1 MGAIINCIC
10 MYLPLVLLLRL
21 LLGAFLAGTVG
32 SVVVLPKKST
42 KSMYIKS
49 LVLQT
54 ETAVLLGGSI
64 AILQKFII
72 KTDFTVLQM
81 CMISVIVTVLI
92 RILLRNYFIT
102 RQKLYYPVIL
112 YCDGKEYPMK
122 ALVDTGNGL
131 IEPISK
137 KAVSL
142 VGMDYFERQWEKE
155 GKRREFQPVRFRA
168 IPYHAVGTKKGILH
182 GYEMD
187 RLIIFTDERKVEIL
201 KPMIGI
207 SEHAVGNR
215 GTYQMI
221 LQPQLLSEGEI

>member
-1 MGAIINCIC
+1 MGTIINCIC
-10 MYLPLVLLLRL
+10 IYLPLMLLYRL
-21 LLGAFLAGTVG
+21 FLGALLSGIG
-32 SVVVLPKKST
+32 SSMLVLPRKST

-49 LVLQT
+49 LAVLT
-54 ETAVLLGGSI
+54 ELTVLLGGSI
-64 AILQKFII
+64 AILQKFIF
-72 KTDFTVLQM
+72 KTDF
-81 CMISVIVTVLI
+81 SVIRMSVITICMTVLI
-92 RILLRNYFIT
+92 RFLLQHFFIT
-102 RQKLYYPVIL
+102 RQKLYYSVIL
-112 YCDGKEYPMK
+112 YCDGKEYPMQ

-131 IEPISK
+131 IEPISQ

-142 VGMDYFERQWEKE
+142 VGKDYFERQWEKE
-155 GKRREFQPVRFRA
+155 GERKDFQPHRFRA
-168 IPYHAVGTKKGILH
+168 IPYHAVGTPSGILS

-221 LQPQLLSEGEI
+221 LQPQLLSEGVV